1 MKWVVGI
8 GMFLGLL
15 IFALGVASIRTGW
28 TLPWARRHVRH
39 PRVYGTGALLVGTS
53 CVLQGLFYFGVLPV
67 PSWEVRF
74 FSMNALM
81 LTGLVLIAVGQMRPI
96 RRKEPNA

>member
-1 MKWVVGI
+1 MEWVVGV
-8 GMFLGLL
+8 GLFLGLL

-28 TLPWARRHVRH
+28 TLPWARRHIRH
-39 PRVYGTGALLVGTS
+39 PRVYGAGALLMGTS
-53 CVLQGLFYFGVLPV
+53 FVLQGLFYFGVLPV

-81 LTGLVLIAVGQMRPI
+81 FSGLVLLGVGQLPA
-96 RRKEPNA
+96 RRKGPSV